1 MDVNKAADST
11 IDDTELSKNLEDLTV
26 KDSHDE
32 KKAANGKKRKNHRG
46 GQKKRQ
52 KNGQTSS
59 QGAAP
64 VKLYEVRETGTK
76 GLGVFAKCVIPRGTR
91 IMCEPAL
98 LYIETAYMQFMH
110 ILFYKLSPADQAKL
124 LSLHGIFPKAQKT
137 IMEKVLRTFK
147 AEDPMLFAPPIED
160 HLRIMAVVKS
170 NSCRT
175 HNGVAIPYDLGRINH
190 SCLPNVH
197 HAWNNMIERATVHAV
212 QDIAAGQEL
221 LTAYIDTCQ
230 PRAQRQSY
238 LLQRWGFR
246 CDCQACKPS
255 STFGKASEKRR
266 KRLSDIRKFL
276 ESRKHA
282 TSMKAGTS
290 DGTALAAAIEFA
302 ELLQEEGIHNMEL
315 ATAYED
321 VANINLNM
329 GNLKA
334 ASEWQGKAMEVAAAC
349 AGTDYDTYPESE
361 ATMAKIQQLM
371 SQGGTSTQTH

>member
-1 MDVNKAADST
+1 MDVKKAADST

-26 KDSHDE
+26 DDSHDE

-64 VKLYEVRETGTK
+64 VKLYEVRETGSK
-76 GLGVFAKCVIPRGTR
+76 GLGVFAKCAIPRGTR

-110 ILFYKLSPADQAKL
+110 ILFYKLSPADQAKF

-197 HAWNNMIERATVHAV
+197 HAWNN
-212 QDIAAGQEL
+212 
-221 LTAYIDTCQ
+221 
-230 PRAQRQSY
+230 P
-238 LLQRWGFR
+238 
-246 CDCQACKPS
+246 
-255 STFGKASEKRR
+255 SEKRR

-276 ESRKHA
+276 ELQKHA

-315 ATAYED
+315 ATA
-321 VANINLNM
+321 
-329 GNLKA
+329 
-334 ASEWQGKAMEVAAAC
+334 
-349 AGTDYDTYPESE
+349 
-361 ATMAKIQQLM
+361 
-371 SQGGTSTQTH
+371 